1 MPYLLDINAH
11 LAALNGEHKHYIVE
25 IKMKST
31 ITDVAKLAGVS
42 IKTVSRVIN
51 MEDSVTEETLKR
63 VSKAITQLN
72 YQPNNAARNL
82 KGTNSYTLGFVYDN
96 PNAYY
101 IIEMQEG
108 ILAECHERG
117 YELIIHPCKTEQVNI
132 VNEIKAMAKRSQ
144 LAGLVISPPL
154 SETPE
159 VLAAIEE
166 LDLSY
171 VRIISGCKDS
181 VEPTPCVFIHDRE
194 AAYKITEHLIEQ
206 GHKDIAFIGGDKGH
220 HSTDERLS
228 GYLAALKD
236 HDIQVTNDFVVDGQ
250 YTFDSGAT
258 EAKKLLSL
266 SKKPTAIFCCN
277 DEIGAGALFA
287 ARLIGFDIP
296 SQLAIAG
303 FEDSPFS
310 RQTWPQLTTAAQP
323 TNLIARKAASLL
335 ISTIAAKRSKAKT
348 GHAVTH
354 QHFEP
359 QLLVRESTRAKS
371 DPKPVA

>member
-1 MPYLLDINAH
+1 
-11 LAALNGEHKHYIVE
+11 
-25 IKMKST
+25 MKST

-51 MEDSVTEETLKR
+51 MEESVTEETQQK
-63 VSKAITQLN
+63 VSKAIKQLN
-72 YQPNNAARNL
+72 YQPNHAARNL

-108 ILAECHERG
+108 ILAECRERG
-117 YELIIHPCKTEQVNI
+117 YELLIHPCKASQVNI
-132 VNEIKAMAKRSQ
+132 ISEIKSMAKRSQ

-154 SETPE
+154 SEPPE

-166 LDLSY
+166 LNLSY
-171 VRIISGCKDS
+171 VRIIPGSHDS
-181 VEPTPCVFIHDRE
+181 EESSPCVFVHDQD

-206 GHKDIAFIGGDKGH
+206 GHRDIAFIGGDKGH
-220 HSTDERLS
+220 RSTDERLH
-228 GYLAALKD
+228 GYLAALKA
-236 HDIQVTNDFVVDGQ
+236 HNIAVNPDFVIDGQ

-258 EAKKLLSL
+258 EAKKLLNL
-266 SKKPTAIFCCN
+266 SHKPSAIFCCN
-277 DEIGAGALFA
+277 DEIAAGALFA
-287 ARLIGFDIP
+287 ARLDGYQVP
-296 SQLAIAG
+296 QQLAIAG

-323 TNLIARKAASLL
+323 TNMIARKAAGLL
-335 ISTIAAKRSKAKT
+335 ISHIASKRNKSKAP
-348 GHAVTH
+348 HAIKH

-359 QLLVRESTRAKS
+359 QLLIRESTQLNTKS
-371 DPKPVA
+371 